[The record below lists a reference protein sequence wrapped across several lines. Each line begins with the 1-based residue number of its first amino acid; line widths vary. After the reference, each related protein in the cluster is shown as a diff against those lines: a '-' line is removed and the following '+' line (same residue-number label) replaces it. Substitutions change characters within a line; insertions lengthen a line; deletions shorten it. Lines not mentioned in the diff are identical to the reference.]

1 MNLETAVQDGKIID
15 CVTLLPSTSV
25 FKIKEESSSIWPN
38 TRQKTILKAAILEG
52 SSAIQAWNQIV
63 EADLK
68 IISRSEKQLLPLIYH
83 NLVIKQGIKSIQERD
98 FLKKEYLT
106 VYANNKYLFR
116 SFQEPLN
123 IFIENKIPVLAIKGM
138 AFLPLYYKDVGARP
152 STDIDILVP
161 EHAFCQAAQILQEMG
176 WKTFKCCPLKI
187 YNPRMT
193 HALEY
198 FDDFGNNIDLHCHLL
213 HTNCNLNANDEY
225 WAAAEDFEFN
235 NMKIKTLCHTDHL
248 IHLCVHGMVWNRA
261 PSVRWIADAMCI
273 LNQTDIDWK
282 RLLSLS
288 QKKGISLFL
297 LHAFRY
303 LNEEFSAK
311 IPKEILN
318 QLESIKVSIVD
329 RHIFD
334 LIQVQKNS
342 LRKLHQYLIYTA
354 YRNCRNKTLFSFVI
368 EYLKLVCAT
377 DKLILVPFK
386 LPIKIIKKITSKL
399 FSHRSLS

>member
-1 MNLETAVQDGKIID
+1 MKDEI
-15 CVTLLPSTSV
+15 
-25 FKIKEESSSIWPN
+25 SSIWPN
-38 TRQKTILKAAILEG
+38 IRQKNLLKAAVLEG
-52 SSAIQAWNQIV
+52 NSAIEAWNQIV
-63 EADLK
+63 EADLRT
-68 IISRSEKQLLPLIYH
+68 ISRYEKQLLPLIYN
-83 NLVIKQGIKSIQERD
+83 NLCVKQGIKSIQERE

-106 VYANNKYLFR
+106 VYANNSYLFK
-116 SFQEPLN
+116 SFQEPLKK
-123 IFIENKIPVLAIKGM
+123 IIENKIPVLAIKGM
-138 AFLPLYYKDVGARP
+138 AFLSLYYKNIGARP

-161 EHAFCQAAQILQEMG
+161 EDAFYQTAQILQEMG

-213 HTNCNLNANDEY
+213 HTNCNENANDEY
-225 WAAAEDFEFN
+225 WMAAEDFEFN
-235 NMKIKTLCHTDHL
+235 NIKIKTLCPTDHL
-248 IHLCVHGMVWNRA
+248 IHICVHGLVWNRA

-273 LNQTDIDWK
+273 LNQTNIDWK
-282 RLLSLS
+282 RVIVLA

-303 LNEEFSAK
+303 LKEEFSAN
-311 IPKEILN
+311 ISREILDK
-318 QLESIKVSIVD
+318 LESVKVSIVD

-334 LIQVQKNS
+334 LVQIQKNS

-354 YRNCRNKTLFSFVI
+354 YRNCRNKTVFSFVI
-368 EYLKLVCAT
+368 EYLKLACAT

-386 LPIKIIKKITSKL
+386 LPIKIIKKIAKKL
-399 FSHRSLS
+399 FSYNPLAAG